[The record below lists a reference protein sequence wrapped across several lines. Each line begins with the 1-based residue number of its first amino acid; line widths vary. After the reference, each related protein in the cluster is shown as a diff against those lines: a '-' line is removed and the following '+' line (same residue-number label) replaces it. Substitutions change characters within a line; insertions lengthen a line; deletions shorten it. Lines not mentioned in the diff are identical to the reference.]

1 MVLWLVGRNAT
12 VMLLWLPFDVEV
24 VQTAEP
30 VSSAVKGAVLFTSD
44 GARVSNA
51 RVWTLLWNHF
61 TGKES
66 VTVLWNYFS
75 VDGPH

>member
-1 MVLWLVGRNAT
+1 MAGRNAT

-24 VQTAEP
+24 VQTAEL
-30 VSSAVKGAVLFTSD
+30 VSDAVEVAVLFTSN
-44 GARVSNA
+44 GAVVSNA
-51 RVWTLLWNHF
+51 RIWILLWNHF
-61 TGKES
+61 TGRES